1 MDVTSFVSL
10 YTSHNP
16 YLALDNKTTKDNH
29 GANRSPT
36 RHAQCVVSLI
46 VHKPQ
51 SAIGLVGIMVSKP
64 KGGVDNE
71 AVVADHMAGQRDV
84 LRP

>member
-1 MDVTSFVSL
+1 MDVTSLVL
-10 YTSHNP
+10 LCTSHNP
-16 YLALDNKTTKDNH
+16 YLALDDKTTKDNH
-29 GANRSPT
+29 GVNRSPT
-36 RHAQCVVSLI
+36 RHARCVVSPI

-51 SAIGLVGIMVSKP
+51 SDIGLVGIMASKP

-71 AVVADHMAGQRDV
+71 AVVADHMAGQRDM